1 MNALILCEET
11 QLLASFLS
19 FFRGQE
25 QARVAANISWSGL
38 HALSGKSITMMMP
51 FIYDDDADLA
61 ETKNILPLYTHLGTP
76 KSYYRGA
83 AGA

>member
-1 MNALILCEET
+1 
-11 QLLASFLS
+11 
-19 FFRGQE
+19 
-25 QARVAANISWSGL
+25 
-38 HALSGKSITMMMP
+38 MMMP